1 MVIGHF
7 LCSSQGLIPPTSTP
21 SLFPIFSYID
31 LKHLL
36 LFNYH
41 LQNEEMKE
49 VVYSH
54 KSHLVKWLTLDHYD
68 HFSALMP
75 TSKLWEKKKNLG
87 SKILKY

>member
-7 LCSSQGLIPPTSTP
+7 LCSSQGLIPPTSAP

-54 KSHLVKWLTLDHYD
+54 KSHLVAWLTHSTILTTSVHY
-68 HFSALMP
+68 AYEQTLG
-75 TSKLWEKKKNLG
+75 KKKTH
-87 SKILKY
+87 KI